1 VGRLARAARGSARG
15 RLAVLAAARRPQ
27 DEAVGAALVDQE
39 VAVPG
44 LPHAADSAGHG
55 CPAPMGSASPGT
67 PAQARGHLPPTPP
80 HPRPWRRRRIPTLTF
95 GLALIRDG
103 NGPRS
108 FETLLRYR
116 GAAMA
121 EFWRA
126 LRTLKAL
133 QAEQVLQ
140 AEQAASGPTLAAPP
154 IRPPARPPLGHRFQ
168 PNEPKRSALPPPEYV
183 LSEPPAAH
191 TLHETTAPWLPNEP
205 KARPTRHAASALPDE
220 SQRRRLSSTRSN
232 VGESCPS
239 G

>member
-1 VGRLARAARGSARG
+1 MRAEKYLVLPDEDAAEFAELETALVAELAPVGALQTVLARRVAVAAWRLARADRLEAELFEERRSADG
-15 RLAVLAAARRPQ
+15 
-27 DEAVGAALVDQE
+27 
-39 VAVPG
+39 G
-44 LPHAADSAGHG
+44 L
-55 CPAPMGSASPGT
+55 
-67 PAQARGHLPPTPP
+67 
-80 HPRPWRRRRIPTLTF
+80 